1 MAGSTRSQD
10 FCHNPHAGSLLQG
23 LQELRSDNLLTDV
36 ILCVSGREIP
46 CHRNVLAACSGY
58 FRAMFCN
65 GHRESQEHKVT
76 IHEVSTNILQLLV
89 DYAYTSKVTITD
101 DNAVKLLEGANFF
114 QIQPVR
120 DACLKFISDNL
131 SSKNCLK
138 MVHMGSMLSCPD
150 LEKKAWSYATREFS
164 AVSGTPEF
172 LYLTKEQLIKLVSS
186 DDLGASEESVY
197 TSVMAWINHDIRE
210 RTKEMKE
217 LMELVRF
224 PFMDRL
230 YFMENVESNDA
241 VRKAC
246 QDFLTE
252 ARRYYMFPGEVQ
264 SPRTRPRRAS
274 GLREMLVVIGG
285 TERQGSRADNPAVI
299 SNTIMTTTVAGPSE
313 TSWSVVTRTKGNN
326 DSVFAAAV
334 LGKSDI
340 IVSTGD
346 SLSREM
352 WLYQPELDS
361 WSRLAKMNTN
371 RYNHKLAV
379 VQGKVYAIGGKDDLS
394 VLSEVE
400 IYDRDQNKWTEGI
413 PLPQPRCH
421 HAAAVLD
428 GKIYVM
434 GGFGADHKPTATMY
448 RFTPGDSEWR
458 EMKSMPHVGG
468 RPTAAAL
475 KGTIYVAGLHDGPGW
490 VYSFRPMRE
499 VWVDPVN
506 PIRAFPQGHWE
517 MLPAR
522 VPYECAMTVYQ
533 GKLYVSGGH
542 HGNGR
547 GGRLVSC
554 YDPDTG
560 RGCFKSAGSLQKGLY
575 GHACV
580 TILKCC

>member
-1 MAGSTRSQD
+1 MMAGSTQSQD
-10 FCHNPHAGSLLQG
+10 FCHDPHAGFLLQG

-76 IHEVSTNILQLLV
+76 IHQVSTNTLQLLV

-114 QIQPVR
+114 QIQPVH
-120 DACLKFISDNL
+120 DACVKFISENL
-131 SSKNCLK
+131 SSKNCLQ
-138 MVHMGSMLSCPD
+138 MVHMGNMLSCPD
-150 LEKKAWSYATREFS
+150 LEKRAWSYVTRRFS

-197 TSVMAWINHDIRE
+197 TAVMTWIKHDVRK
-210 RTKEMKE
+210 RKKEMKE
-217 LMELVRF
+217 LLELVRF

-246 QDFLTE
+246 QNVLTE
-252 ARRYYMFPGEVQ
+252 ARRYQLFPGEVQ

-274 GLREMLVVIGG
+274 GLKETLVVIGG
-285 TERQGSRADNPAVI
+285 TVKQGTGAEDPTII
-299 SNTIMTTTVAGPSE
+299 SNAVTMTTVAAPTE
-313 TSWSVVTRTKGNN
+313 MSWTVTTRMKRNS
-326 DSVFAAAV
+326 DSGFAVAV
-334 LGKSDI
+334 LGRSDI
-340 IVSTGD
+340 IVSTGNSFAKD
-346 SLSREM
+346 V
-352 WLYQPELDS
+352 WLYQPELES

-379 VQGKVYAIGGKDDLS
+379 VQGKVYAIGGRDDFVALS
-394 VLSEVE
+394 GVE
-400 IYDRDQNKWTEGI
+400 IYDRNQNRWKDGI
-413 PLPQPRCH
+413 LLPQPRYH

-428 GKIYVM
+428 GSIYVM
-434 GGFGADHKPTATMY
+434 GGFAADHKPTATTY
-448 RFTPGDSEWR
+448 RFTPGESQWK
-458 EMKSMPHVGG
+458 EMGNMPRAGG
-468 RPTAAAL
+468 RVTAATL
-475 KGTIYVAGLHDGPGW
+475 KGTIYVAALGEGW
-490 VYSFRPMRE
+490 MCRWEPQEYWN
-499 VWVDPVN
+499 WVKLPV
-506 PIRAFPQGHWE
+506 
-517 MLPAR
+517 L
-522 VPYECAMTVYQ
+522 VPSMCAMTAYQ
-533 GKLYVSGGH
+533 GKIYITGGYNSGG
-542 HGNGR
+542 
-547 GGRLVSC
+547 VKQITC
-554 YDPDTG
+554 YDPETQTY
-560 RGCFKSAGSLQKGLY
+560 KSAGHLLNGVY